1 MMPAWAQPAQPAR
14 ARGGRVRD
22 DGRAMEEHR
31 GLPVIPFADAAA
43 WERWLGEHHESAAG
57 LWLKLAK
64 KNAGIESVTYAQA
77 AEVALCFGW
86 IDSQKAS
93 WDEQWFLQ
101 RFTPRR
107 ARSRWSQ
114 ANRETAQA
122 LQREGRMRP
131 AGALQVK
138 LAKADGR
145 WEAAYAGQ
153 ASMQVPEDLQ
163 RELDGDSAARHF
175 FESLES
181 HNRYAILYR
190 VHDAKR
196 PETRARRIERFME
209 MLRAGEKPHG

>member
-1 MMPAWAQPAQPAR
+1 
-14 ARGGRVRD
+14 
-22 DGRAMEEHR
+22 MEEHR
-31 GLPVIPFADAAA
+31 GLPVYPFADAAA
-43 WERWLGEHHESAAG
+43 WERWLEDHHESAAG

-64 KNAGIESVTYAQA
+64 KSAGIASVTYAQA
-77 AEVALCFGW
+77 VEAALCFGW

-93 WDEQWFLQ
+93 WDELWFLQ

-114 ANRETAQA
+114 ANRETVGA

-153 ASMQVPEDLQ
+153 ANMEVPEDLQ
-163 RELDGDSAARHF
+163 RELDGDPTARRF
-175 FESLES
+175 FESLEG
-181 HNRYAILYR
+181 HTRYSILYR
-190 VHDAKR
+190 VHEAKR